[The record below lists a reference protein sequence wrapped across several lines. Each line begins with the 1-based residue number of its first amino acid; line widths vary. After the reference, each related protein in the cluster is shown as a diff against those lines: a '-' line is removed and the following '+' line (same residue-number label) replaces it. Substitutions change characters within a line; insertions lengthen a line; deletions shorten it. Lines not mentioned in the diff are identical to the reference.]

1 MIPEIDIKKLNR
13 GDEYERRNYVS
24 SYLRHFIMMPL
35 ANFDNKANKLSL
47 EYVYKLNDLLE
58 EQKQLMCFYDCI
70 QTYAYAVKDKESK
83 YYTASIYQTSNSI
96 RSQRRHIRC
105 VKDCVKRT
113 MLTKELALIL
123 DKYIATID
131 ERIKYL
137 TNTIVPIHINITP
150 LAALYHSCIDNGEE
164 FFEKMIDFILPD
176 EINVYKN
183 ADYDKKIDY
192 TAVNKA
198 KAENSQRLY
207 ELVNDFNEKLKSE
220 NEDLYNEYMSEYFD
234 FINGKSRKERERK
247 EYNQTVRELKKTQ
260 KVIAAAETVNIAK
273 KNVELEKQS
282 VVDILTGKS
291 TQKVH
296 ASFLNRMLQFCN
308 ADRPCFVLYKNSHS
322 LDVKYIMKYSF
333 NGNKVLSS
341 SINIADAQGFS
352 EDEWKTIKKDFESKK
367 TITAFDCINI
377 NDYIDQINK
386 IIVTLPQNEYEEQ
399 MGELRDYA
407 DKVVSHFSTMTFHHK
422 NFVGETFSTVDDIP
436 NEKRYLFVYYSKGQK
451 TVLISKSTEIRNKV
465 SSLCGDYSYMDV
477 YPYTKQ
483 EVLNAVRLADAK
495 NYPFVVID
503 IKKAA
508 KGDNY
513 YASF

>member
-1 MIPEIDIKKLNR
+1 M
-13 GDEYERRNYVS
+13 
-24 SYLRHFIMMPL
+24 
-35 ANFDNKANKLSL
+35 
-47 EYVYKLNDLLE
+47 
-58 EQKQLMCFYDCI
+58 
-70 QTYAYAVKDKESK
+70 
-83 YYTASIYQTSNSI
+83 
-96 RSQRRHIRC
+96 
-105 VKDCVKRT
+105 
-113 MLTKELALIL
+113 
-123 DKYIATID
+123 
-131 ERIKYL
+131 
-137 TNTIVPIHINITP
+137 
-150 LAALYHSCIDNGEE
+150 DNGEE

-260 KVIAAAETVNIAK
+260 KVIAAAETVSIAK

-308 ADRPCFVLYKNSHS
+308 ADRPYFVLYKSDYT

-333 NGNKVLSS
+333 KDNRVLSS

-352 EDEWKTIKKDFESKK
+352 QDEWEAIKRDFEDKKTIK
-367 TITAFDCINI
+367 AFDCINI

-386 IIVTLPQNEYEEQ
+386 IITTLSQDEYEEQ
-399 MGELRDYA
+399 MNELRDYA
-407 DKVVSHFSTMTFHHK
+407 DKVVSHFPTMRFHNK
-422 NFVGETFSTVDDIP
+422 NLIGATFSTIDDIP

-451 TVLISKSTEIRNKV
+451 TALLSKSTEIRNKV
-465 SSLCGDYSYMDV
+465 SSLCGNYSYMDV